1 MYLYK
6 RILNFFIKKG
16 GYSVKFLNKRFWDDY
31 AGRLYKQY
39 DNEDKDYAVI
49 REIIQSHNINT
60 CIDFGC
66 GPGRLVPLWE
76 ELKSLDKI
84 VLYDISDASLKI
96 ASDKLNDNKRYVLKN
111 IFFSIKNNPSN
122 SILIS
127 NRVLQHIP
135 PAQVIKYIHHIADV
149 AEYVYI
155 NESITQKPG
164 VTKNSFYLYF
174 HDYAGLFSSVS
185 YKLTQQGM
193 IGEQHW
199 YLFKRK

>member
-1 MYLYK
+1 MYLRK
-6 RILNFFIKKG
+6 KIFNFFIKKG
-16 GYSVKFLNKRFWDDY
+16 GYSLKVFNKHFWNNY
-31 AGRLYKQY
+31 AGKLFEQY
-39 DNEDKDYAVI
+39 DKENGDYAVI
-49 REIIQSHNINT
+49 REIIQSNSISS

-96 ASDKLNDNKRYVLKN
+96 ASDKLNDSKRYVLKN
-111 IFFSIKNNPSN
+111 NFFEINNNPAN

-135 PAQVIKYIHHIADV
+135 PTQLMKYVHHIADV
-149 AEYVYI
+149 ADYVYI

-174 HDYAGLFSSVS
+174 HDYAELFSSIS
-185 YKLTQQGM
+185 YTLVQQGM

>member
-6 RILNFFIKKG
+6 RIFNFFIKKG
-16 GYSVKFLNKRFWDDY
+16 GYSVKFLNKQFWNDY
-31 AGRLYKQY
+31 AGKLYEQY
-39 DNEDKDYAVI
+39 DAENKDYAVI
-49 REIIQSHNINT
+49 REIIQSHNISS

-76 ELKSLDKI
+76 ELRSLDKI

-96 ASDKLNDNKRYVLKN
+96 ASDKLKDSKRYILKN
-111 IFFSIKNNPSN
+111 NFFSIKNNPSN

-135 PAQVIKYIHHIADV
+135 PAQVMKYVHHIADV
-149 AEYVYI
+149 AGYVYI
-155 NESITQKPG
+155 NESIGGKLG
-164 VTKNSFYLYF
+164 VIKNSFYLYF
-174 HDYAGLFSSVS
+174 HDYVGLFSSIS
-185 YKLTQQGM
+185 YKLTEQGR
-193 IGEQHW
+193 IGEQQW

>member
-6 RILNFFIKKG
+6 RIFNFFIRKG

-31 AGRLYKQY
+31 AGKLYEQY
-39 DNEDKDYAVI
+39 DNENKDYAVI
-49 REIIQSHNINT
+49 SELIQSNNISS

-76 ELKSLDKI
+76 ELKSLDTI
-84 VLYDISDASLKI
+84 ILYDISEASLKI
-96 ASDKLNDNKRYVLKN
+96 ALDKLNDGRRYIFKN
-111 IFFSIKNNPSN
+111 NFFEIKNNPAN

-135 PAQVIKYIHHIADV
+135 PAQLMKYVHHIADV
-149 AEYVYI
+149 ADYVYI
-155 NESITQKPG
+155 NESITQKPK

-174 HDYAGLFSSVS
+174 HNYAELFNSIS
-185 YKLTQQGM
+185 YKLVQQGM